1 MSQRYDVPDDLP
13 AGYVEFGDA
22 WSYAELRQVDSLNDA
37 DLMAFIARK
46 IIAVDLPT
54 VGGDSISAPGEFA
67 DRWQELDA
75 RLFHWLLS
83 VSIRERERIG
93 QLGEATLRA
102 SLKSYVENQAT
113 TKATNAEQG
122 K

>member
-1 MSQRYDVPDDLP
+1 MPQRYDAPDDLA

-22 WSYAELRQVDSLNDA
+22 WSYAELRRVDSLNDA

-46 IIAVDLPT
+46 MIAVELPT
-54 VGGDSISAPGEFA
+54 VDGDFLSTPDAFA
-67 DRWQELDA
+67 DRWQEMDA

-93 QLGEATLRA
+93 LLGEAILRA
-102 SLKSYVENQAT
+102 SLKSFVESQAA